1 MAAEQIKSLQITNLD
16 ASPIVTNNTGAG
28 GVGRSNELDGIVA
41 CAATPLQSAKSVY
54 RVVRFPTNAIL
65 KSVVVATDTALD
77 TGTHALVFDFNV
89 AFSDSTTDGTPSSFL
104 PASVGEAV
112 IPTTAKDGV
121 TMTTVAAYS
130 APNLIFG
137 QVNNTSASV
146 RLSPTNILLQGTIA
160 NYSFLALTQQPVWQA
175 LGFTSDP
182 GGNFDLLAY
191 VSTGA
196 GTGAAGNLYG
206 RVSFILQ

>member
-16 ASPIVTNNTGAG
+16 ASPVVVNNTGAG
-28 GVGRSNELDGIVA
+28 GIARLNTIDGIVA
-41 CAATPLQSAKSVY
+41 CAATPLQSAKSIY
-54 RVVRFPTNAIL
+54 RIVRFPTMAIL

-77 TGTHALVFDFNV
+77 TGSHALTFDFNI
-89 AFSDSTTDGTPSSFL
+89 AFSDSTTDGTPASFL
-104 PASVGEAV
+104 PASATEAV
-112 IPTTAKDGV
+112 IPTTAKDGA

-146 RLSPTNILLQGTIA
+146 RLAPTDILLQGTIA
-160 NYSFLALTQQPVWQA
+160 NYSFLALTQQPAWQA
-175 LGFTSDP
+175 LGFTADP

-196 GTGAAGNLYG
+196 GTGAAGNLYA
-206 RVSFILQ
+206 RLSFVLQ

>member
-1 MAAEQIKSLQITNLD
+1 MPAEQVKSLAITNAD
-16 ASPIVTNNTGAG
+16 ANPVVNNNTGSGAQARL
-28 GVGRSNELDGIVA
+28 RSVDGIVA

-54 RVVRFPTNAIL
+54 RICRFPTMAVL
-65 KSVVVATDTALD
+65 KSVAVATDTALD
-77 TGTHALVFDFNV
+77 TGSHALTFDFNIC
-89 AFSDSTTDGTPSSFL
+89 FSDSTTDGTPAAFL
-104 PASVGEAV
+104 PASAGEAV
-112 IPTTAKDGV
+112 IPTTAKDGS

-130 APNLIFG
+130 SPNLIFG

-146 RLSPTNILLQGTIA
+146 RLALTEILLQGTIA
-160 NYSFLALTQQPVWQA
+160 NYSFLALTQQPIWQA
-175 LGFTSDP
+175 LGFTADP

-206 RVSFILQ
+206 RVAFAL